1 MKRIDEPVP
10 AASLVGVRE
19 EEAHGA
25 VNSPFKRPHLVAS
38 GVSRI
43 IIPWGIAV

>member
-1 MKRIDEPVP
+1 MDATAKIMTVPPTYRQERIHTMQ
-10 AASLVGVRE
+10 A
-19 EEAHGA
+19 
-25 VNSPFKRPHLVAS
+25 NSPFKSPHLVAS